1 MASITKKKKKSSS
14 YLYGAWGVRNIRLH
28 FMCLLT
34 RLLTS
39 WHYCLINYLYPS
51 LSSSALNLE
60 VSGPLHH
67 DSQDLASPHYY
78 WKFPFCFVADQ
89 IHASIFACSSAL
101 HYCFC
106 WSISISPWYVPEIFQ
121 LVLLDVLGVV
131 NGSFCTA
138 AIHSHLSSFLLLCLQ
153 CISATQH
160 LKGLWWLHIC
170 CLEDPALTVIPNNRS
185 NWQWLHQLDLYEQV
199 SNLLFSLRITFNL
212 TSAEYG
218 IAKLIQMSPC
228 SDIAIFMQNE
238 VRIIPI
244 FPSFCQDSF

>member
-1 MASITKKKKKSSS
+1 MIDTFCEFIWRRILIYVIYSFYYKKKKKASS

-67 DSQDLASPHYY
+67 DSQDLASPHYL

-89 IHASIFACSSAL
+89 IHASIFACGSAL

-138 AIHSHLSSFLLLCLQ
+138 AIYSHLSSFLLLCLQ

-160 LKGLWWLHIC
+160 LKGP
-170 CLEDPALTVIPNNRS
+170 DDFTFAA
-185 NWQWLHQLDLYEQV
+185 
-199 SNLLFSLRITFNL
+199 LRIQLSQLYLTIDQIVSDYTSLTFMSRSQTCSFL
-212 TSAEYG
+212 SEYL
-218 IAKLIQMSPC
+218 LI
-228 SDIAIFMQNE
+228 
-238 VRIIPI
+238 
-244 FPSFCQDSF
+244 